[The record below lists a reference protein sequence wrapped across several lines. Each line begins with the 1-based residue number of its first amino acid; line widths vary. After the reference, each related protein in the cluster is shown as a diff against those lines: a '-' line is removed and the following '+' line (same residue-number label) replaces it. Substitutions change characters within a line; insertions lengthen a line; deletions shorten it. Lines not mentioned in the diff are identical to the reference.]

1 MPMSRAWNYLGERE
15 SFSGNR
21 LEGGKVLAKNS
32 CASSKVATAGGAI
45 GGRAGTGGHY
55 QLESDGL
62 SCDRLTFGHQPHPQR
77 RGLYTSRKI
86 RQRLL

>member
-1 MPMSRAWNYLGERE
+1 MQERC
-15 SFSGNR
+15 FLVGVSGVVWKK
-21 LEGGKVLAKNS
+21 LSKNG

-62 SCDRLTFGHQPHPQR
+62 SRDWLTFGHQPHPQR
-77 RGLYTSRKI
+77 RGLYTSQII

>member
-1 MPMSRAWNYLGERE
+1 MAEKR
-15 SFSGNR
+15 
-21 LEGGKVLAKNS
+21 VAKNG

-62 SCDRLTFGHQPHPQR
+62 SRDWLTFGISPTLN
-77 RGLYTSRKI
+77 GEDYTPL
-86 RQRLL
+86 RLSVNDFCN